1 MDQPTDIPK
10 ITPAVNR
17 EEEKKHGGLAGWFS
31 RMGIGSRGVGGVGGI
46 GRAGLFLSKGIL
58 ATKAGIIGLIL
69 VGTTVAGS
77 VGFVGYKLFGPTSA
91 DRSDADFK
99 SIFAAKPKS
108 AAASV
113 SGQGGAS
120 ADGISQSL
128 QYLVDAN
135 AKKMVPAQDQA
146 ADVAAAA
153 KAAAVAA
160 VAAVATPGESFT
172 KSDNAPSQ
180 GPAAK
185 LKSDRK
191 FGQLG
196 QSGGGGSGASSGSA
210 GSGAGL
216 LASAKGGNLSG
227 MSASRA
233 GGAAGAIP
241 SARRLG
247 GALNQAMQVRRDQA
261 SAASSAAAGKT
272 YDGNAQAPA
281 LADAGSQGS
290 SSGGTGPGTTS
301 SGGTYPTVNPVSGS
315 AGTSNFA
322 PVPSVPGTNVTPW
335 QSAINTALLCLAG
348 ACALLFIAN
357 MISKKSAAMG
367 PWAKGLA
374 IALSAVAASLG
385 AFAVYL
391 GALIGG
397 GAYGQ
402 PLQGG
407 ILSLAGGFTI
417 AASAAAIWGFASD
430 GVLKGGPLAIT
441 MVCGGAALAAL
452 AAAYLT
458 KPKQYPSTD
467 FQNGWP
473 PDWDHQ
479 SGSKTSQVPSDGIL
493 DRYLV

>member
-1 MDQPTDIPK
+1 MDQPTDFPDIN
-10 ITPAVNR
+10 PAVNH
-17 EEEKKHGGLAGWFS
+17 EEEKKRGGLAGWFS

-58 ATKAGIIGLIL
+58 ATKAGIIGLLL

-77 VGFVGYKLFGPTSA
+77 IGFVGYKLFGPTSA

-108 AAASV
+108 AAASA

-120 ADGISQSL
+120 ADGVSQSL

-135 AKKMVPAQDQA
+135 AKKMAPAQDQA

-160 VAAVATPGESFT
+160 AATPGGPST
-172 KSDNAPSQ
+172 KNDNAPSQ
-180 GPAAK
+180 GPAAR
-185 LKSDRK
+185 LKSGK

-196 QSGGGGSGASSGSA
+196 QSGGAGSGASGGSA

-290 SSGGTGPGTTS
+290 GGTGPGTTS
-301 SGGTYPTVNPVSGS
+301 SHDTYPSVTPVSGS

-322 PVPSVPGTNVTPW
+322 PVPSVAATNVTPW

-407 ILSLAGGFTI
+407 ILSLAGGFTV

-441 MVCGGAALAAL
+441 MVCGGAALAAM

-458 KPKQYPSTD
+458 KPKEYPSTD

-473 PDWDHQ
+473 PDWDHR
-479 SGSKTSQVPSDGIL
+479 STSQVPSDGIL

>member
-1 MDQPTDIPK
+1 
-10 ITPAVNR
+10 
-17 EEEKKHGGLAGWFS
+17 
-31 RMGIGSRGVGGVGGI
+31 
-46 GRAGLFLSKGIL
+46 
-58 ATKAGIIGLIL
+58 
-69 VGTTVAGS
+69 
-77 VGFVGYKLFGPTSA
+77 
-91 DRSDADFK
+91 
-99 SIFAAKPKS
+99 
-108 AAASV
+108 
-113 SGQGGAS
+113 
-120 ADGISQSL
+120 
-128 QYLVDAN
+128 
-135 AKKMVPAQDQA
+135 
-146 ADVAAAA
+146 
-153 KAAAVAA
+153 
-160 VAAVATPGESFT
+160 
-172 KSDNAPSQ
+172 
-180 GPAAK
+180 
-185 LKSDRK
+185 
-191 FGQLG
+191 
-196 QSGGGGSGASSGSA
+196 
-210 GSGAGL
+210 
-216 LASAKGGNLSG
+216 
-227 MSASRA
+227 
-233 GGAAGAIP
+233 
-241 SARRLG
+241 
-247 GALNQAMQVRRDQA
+247 MQVRRDQG

-281 LADAGSQGS
+281 LADAGGQGI
-290 SSGGTGPGTTS
+290 GGTGPGTTS

-357 MISKKSAAMG
+357 MLSKRASMG

-441 MVCGGAALAAL
+441 MVCGGAALATM
-452 AAAYLT
+452 AAAYLS
-458 KPKQYPSTD
+458 KPKEYPSTD

-473 PDWDHQ
+473 PDWDHR
-479 SGSKTSQVPSDGIL
+479 STGQVPSDGIL